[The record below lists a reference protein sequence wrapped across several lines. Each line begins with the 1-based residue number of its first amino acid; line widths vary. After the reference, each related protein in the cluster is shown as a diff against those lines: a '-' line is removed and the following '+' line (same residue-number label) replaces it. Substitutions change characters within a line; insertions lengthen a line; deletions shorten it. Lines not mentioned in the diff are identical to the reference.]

1 MFQPGMVAVEAAPE
15 DLDGGKSSH
24 ISHDRPL
31 IATGNLVK
39 SDHFM
44 RLI

>member
-15 DLDGGKSSH
+15 NLDGGKSSH

-31 IATGNLVK
+31 MATGNLVK
-39 SDHFM
+39 SDYF
-44 RLI
+44 IQA